1 MLRGV
6 RKSQGVLEYTLLLG
20 AIIAVIVAVLLG
32 SGDRSIKGRVE
43 EAYLTAGDA
52 IDKVTDSM
60 SQGIF
65 GMGGAEE

>member
-1 MLRGV
+1 MLRTL

-43 EAYLTAGDA
+43 EAYLKAGDA
-52 IDKVTDSM
+52 IEGVSESM
-60 SQGIF
+60 TQGIF